1 MNIII
6 NFAMATAWFYFTKEE
21 VEAPI
26 IKFVDVQKY
35 ATLGNVDDRK

>member
-1 MNIII
+1 MKKLIK
-6 NFAMATAWFYFTKEE
+6 AMSTAWFLFTKKE

-35 ATLGNVDDRK
+35 ATLGNIEE